1 MINRILGI
9 AFVIAFFICGSGVE
23 ATLDG
28 GGRAW
33 LVSAFIMVVSAILL
47 LERREDDGQ

>member
-9 AFVIAFFICGSGVE
+9 AFVIAFFVCGSGVE

-33 LVSAFIMVVSAILL
+33 LVSAFVMAVSAILL
-47 LERREDDGQ
+47 LERSKDDE